1 MRLSILIALLLP
13 ACAAGSLE
21 TISDEPD
28 TGAPTA
34 DGGTADTGSAT
45 PDATPTDS
53 ATTDSGA
60 PSSDTSPATDS
71 GTTPDAPS
79 GALHFERSY
88 GNGTS
93 LMGGWGAGVTLG
105 VLITDSTGKPAVG
118 VPVTWSS
125 RAGDFAY
132 FPGALGGTSLV
143 VATDESGWST
153 PSINAPNPTVPIVE
167 SVMTATLAGGVK
179 RDFYVMTTNNGD
191 SLGPAG
197 QQAFT
202 GPDNP
207 NHAALGPYEVGKT
220 YPGALTFTLVC
231 SNATKCYGL
240 PIANVGVR
248 IALTDGSSGKS
259 DPRLDPP
266 AECVGGEPLS
276 DAKGVVRC
284 DLRIKRKFSGTLRAA
299 VGQFTEF
306 EYSLTTK

>member
-21 TISDEPD
+21 TVSDEAD
-28 TGAPTA
+28 TGAPTE
-34 DGGTADTGSAT
+34 DGGTVDTGSGS
-45 PDATPTDS
+45 PDATPTDT
-53 ATTDSGA
+53 ASGDTGT
-60 PSSDTSPATDS
+60 PPSDTGAASD
-71 GTTPDAPS
+71 TTPDAPS
-79 GALHFERSY
+79 DELHFERSY

-105 VLITDSTGKPAVG
+105 VLVTDSTGKPAAG
-118 VPVTWSS
+118 VPVSWSS
-125 RAGDFAY
+125 RPGDFAY
-132 FPGALGGTSLV
+132 FPAALGGTSIV

-153 PSINAPNPTVPIVE
+153 PSINAPNPTAPVVE
-167 SVMTATLAGGVK
+167 SVLTATLAGVK
-179 RDFYVMTTNNGD
+179 RDFYVQTTNNGD

-207 NHAALGPYEVGKT
+207 NHAVLGPYEVGKT

-231 SNATKCYGL
+231 SNATKCYGV

-248 IALTDGSSGKS
+248 IALTDGSAGKS

-284 DLRIKRKFSGTLRAA
+284 DLRIKRKFSGTVRAA